1 MRRNQLYTIMLA
13 AAVLTT
19 GCKTSAPT
27 LPSGKTIMRA
37 AKSTAKS
44 TGEFQLYG
52 NSRIDTALEL
62 TEATG
67 GSTTIS
73 YATEAQV
80 FNAIETANAAVVQA
94 AAAEARAVESL
105 EKAITLE
112 TLARDALTKAQAST
126 STAATAVAEANLA
139 KAQAEKA
146 AAAAAAAE
154 AKATTAASQA
164 ALIESKAQL
173 ALDRASAAN
182 DTASQASASAALATA
197 RAQSAASAAAA
208 ADAKAAAADAKAAAA
223 DARAA
228 IASNDAANA
237 ATQAQAALN
246 AASAASRV
254 AEAAAG
260 RATNLEAA
268 IASVKL
274 SGTVTVTE
282 FGAKGDGV
290 TDDTNAIQRAI
301 DATPNGG
308 VLQIPAGTYVLSSAV
323 KASNKTIALH
333 ILGTLKDR
341 FQSWTENANDTTLEG
356 KGILAFRNC
365 RVSIVGSGDG
375 THLDGS
381 QGDVGLAANRRN
393 FLYFFE
399 CPSVKVEGLN
409 AVKLTKSAIL
419 GVGCSNVSNRLCN
432 FSGGQFAVT
441 WTRGSHID
449 IDNLTIRNCEFNG
462 ITVHN
467 RGFFANAV
475 YPESQPIDVR
485 VSNCHVYDVASTNA
499 YAVGITVDFCKDFNV
514 IGNLVDGNGVSTMG
528 YSFAKSSGGEVVGN
542 RAKNL
547 TRAANGTYGYCG
559 IGMEVDTV
567 SNVSFQANTFDECL
581 IGYLVLTSSDCSF
594 SGIYKCDF
602 SREVDLSTTA
612 GSSGM
617 FVLGNTNAT
626 SNRLLI
632 HDCIANGG
640 NYFLRGT
647 VKAHG
652 LRIRDCTIFDP
663 LNAAVLINPGSTL
676 TDTVIEGI
684 SYTEPASARRAFS
697 FADNTCV
704 DLSIRNCTVQAAI
717 APNTSQ
723 RFLYATAVG
732 GRYKVSNCTIMNFD
746 EGVNCPYNAYTS
758 ELSIRNC
765 EFRGVANYYTVGNTA
780 AKVQFRDNSD
790 TGASIGKV
798 VVTSNAYTAKPW
810 DRLILV
816 NNLGPVTI
824 TLPATQPEDLTLTV
838 KDTSGQA
845 ATNPISLISSAGSA
859 LESPAAFAVRSA
871 YGSLEAFRDGNT
883 WRLR

>member
-1 MRRNQLYTIMLA
+1 MRRNLLSTIMLA
-13 AAVLTT
+13 AAVLTM

-27 LPSGKTIMRA
+27 LPGGKAITRA
-37 AKSTAKS
+37 AKSASKS
-44 TGEFQLYG
+44 PGEFQLYG
-52 NSRIDTALEL
+52 NSRLDTALEL
-62 TEATG
+62 TETTS

-94 AAAEARAVESL
+94 ASAEARAVEAL
-105 EKAITLE
+105 EKATALE
-112 TLARDALTKAQAST
+112 TMAKDALTKAQAST
-126 STAATAVAEANLA
+126 LTAAAATAAADLA

-173 ALDRASAAN
+173 ALERASTAN
-182 DTASQASASAALATA
+182 DSATQASASAALATA

-208 ADAKAAAADAKAAAA
+208 ADARAAAADAKAAAA
-223 DARAA
+223 DAKAA
-228 IASNDAANA
+228 VASSDAASA
-237 ATQAQAALN
+237 ATQAQMALDAAN
-246 AASAASRV
+246 AASRV
-254 AEAAAG
+254 AEAAAA

-274 SGTVTVTE
+274 PGTVTVTE

-290 TDDTNAIQRAI
+290 TDDTSAIQRAI

-308 VLQIPAGTYVLSSAV
+308 VLQIPAGTYVLSSSV
-323 KASNKTIALH
+323 KSSNKTIALH

-365 RVSIVGSGDG
+365 RVSIIGSGSG

-381 QGDVGLAANRRN
+381 QGDIGLAANRRN

-399 CPSVKVEGLN
+399 CPSVKIKGLN
-409 AVKLTKSAIL
+409 GVRLTKSAIL

-449 IDNLTIRNCEFNG
+449 IDNVTIRNCEFNG

-467 RGFFANAV
+467 RGFFINAI
-475 YPESQPIDVR
+475 YPESQPTDVR
-485 VSNCHVYDVASTNA
+485 VSNCYVYDVASTNA
-499 YAVGITVDFCKDFNV
+499 YAVGITVDYCKDFNV

-542 RAKNL
+542 RVKNL
-547 TRAANGTYGYCG
+547 TRAVNGTYGYCG

-581 IGYLVLTSSDCSF
+581 IGYLVLASSDCSF
-594 SGIYKCDF
+594 SGIYKCDV
-602 SREVDLSTTA
+602 SREGEISTAA

-617 FVLGNTNAT
+617 FVLGNTSVT

-632 HDCIANGG
+632 HDCISNGG

-647 VKAHG
+647 VKSHG
-652 LRIRDCTIFDP
+652 LRLRDCTIFDP
-663 LNAAVLINPGSTL
+663 LNAAILINPGSTL

-684 SYTEPASARRAFS
+684 SYTEPASARRALS
-697 FADNTCV
+697 FADNTCL
-704 DLSIRNCTVQAAI
+704 DLSVRNCTAQAAT
-717 APNTSQ
+717 APNTGQ

-732 GRYKVSNCTIMNFD
+732 GRYKVSNCTIVNFD
-746 EGVNCPYNAYTS
+746 EGVNCPYSGYTS
-758 ELSIRNC
+758 ELSIRDC
-765 EFRGVANYYTVGNTA
+765 EFRGVANYYTIANTA

-790 TGASIGKV
+790 GGASIGKV
-798 VVTSNAYTAKPW
+798 VVTSSAYTAKPW
-810 DRLILV
+810 DRLVLV
-816 NNLGPVTI
+816 NNPGPVTI

-845 ATNPISLISSAGSA
+845 VTNPISLVASAGSS
-859 LESPAAFAVRSA
+859 LESPPAFAIRSS
-871 YGSLEAFRDGNT
+871 YGSLEAFWDSGT